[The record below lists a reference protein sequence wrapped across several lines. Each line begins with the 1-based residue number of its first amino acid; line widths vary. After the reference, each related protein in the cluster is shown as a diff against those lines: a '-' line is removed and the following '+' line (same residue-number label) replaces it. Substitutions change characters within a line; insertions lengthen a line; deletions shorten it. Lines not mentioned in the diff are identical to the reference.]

1 MDQQEMTL
9 KEAAEWSGYAEVTIR
24 GFVAKG
30 KLNATKRGRRLWV
43 TPAEMTRFLQE
54 HDREK
59 LASWAERATYANPP
73 GRIIDERDVEK
84 RLADACRRRG
94 WLCWKFTSPGKNGV
108 PDRIV
113 IRPRGYA
120 APAFVDFVEVK
131 SPTGR
136 LRPSQVALHRKMREV
151 GAQVVVVHNFREV
164 DEAVKRWEK
173 ECADRGDCWVASLS

>member
-1 MDQQEMTL
+1 MKDKKLTVR
-9 KEAAEWSGYAEVTIR
+9 EAAKQSGLTESTIR
-24 GFVAKG
+24 AYITSGGLQSVKEG
-30 KLNATKRGRRLWV
+30 SRRLIWSS
-43 TPAEMTRFLQE
+43 ALDEFMDGR
-54 HDREK
+54 
-59 LASWAERATYANPP
+59 AERRPP
-73 GRIIDERDVEK
+73 VCGGHTAGSKTPQRIIDERDVEK
-84 RLADACRRRG
+84 RLTDACKRRG
-94 WLCWKFTSPGKNGV
+94 WICWKFTSPGKNGV

-136 LRPSQVALHRKMREV
+136 LRPSQRKLHMKMREV